1 MVATRPGGA
10 PAPDAFVP
18 CPVCGGK
25 IHPIAGRCK
34 HCKSDLVSLR
44 TAQAIPTAVTA
55 VASTP
60 TYAAPAA
67 HAPYAPVAPITGAA
81 VQSAPIPQAQGTL
94 PASGPL
100 NAAAFA
106 PVGVAAMAMPTSLP
120 LAPTYAQAVPTAG
133 VVVRGSPWSRR
144 WPIVVV
150 VLAAAAI
157 VVSIVLLVMPESASA
172 GSRMR
177 GAPPPTPDHMN
188 TNPIPQGPDPWGMAP
203 PAQPAPSDP
212 DDDDLWGPRGGGG
225 GGGGGLGGF
234 VPAPP
239 SDQYLATL
247 GTTFC
252 KRLAA
257 CSTSGGLTDDDC
269 NQFGSFL
276 GSTLIP
282 GVDTC
287 GSYDRQKASSCLS
300 TVRAFP
306 CTTTGDFDQDQMK
319 ALVAGIPDC
328 IDACRP

>member
-34 HCKSDLVSLR
+34 HCKSDLVALR
-44 TAQAIPTAVTA
+44 AAQAVPAAVPA
-55 VASTP
+55 IAS
-60 TYAAPAA
+60 APAY
-67 HAPYAPVAPITGAA
+67 APATPVAPITGAA

-106 PVGVAAMAMPTSLP
+106 PVGLTAMPVPTSLP
-120 LAPTYAQAVPTAG
+120 QLGSSYAQAGVPSAG
-133 VVVRGSPWSRR
+133 VVVRGSQWSRR

-172 GSRMR
+172 GSQLR

-203 PAQPAPSDP
+203 PAQPAPPAPSDP
-212 DDDDLWGPRGGGG
+212 DDDDLWGPRGGTGG
-225 GGGGGLGGF
+225 LGTGGLGGGTI
-234 VPAPP
+234 PAPP
-239 SDQYLATL
+239 EDQFLATL
-247 GTTFC
+247 GKTFC
-252 KRLAA
+252 HRLTA
-257 CSTSGGLTDDDC
+257 CANTGLSADDC
-269 NQFGSFL
+269 DQFGSFL
-276 GSTLIP
+276 ASSVLP
-282 GVDTC
+282 GVSMC
-287 GSYDRQKASSCLS
+287 SSYDRRKASSCLTS
-300 TVRAFP
+300 LSRFP
-306 CTTTGDFDQDQMK
+306 CSTGTLDQDQMK
-319 ALVAGIPDC
+319 ALVAGFPDC